1 MSLISFSRDKFI
13 PSSEVNLTVR
23 GNYLSITR
31 GYQVFTFFKTVDNG
45 TPVFLEDHLDRITSN
60 AKSMGMNVPFTKNDL
75 RSLVYQTLEKNDFKD
90 IDCNIMIIFAG
101 KAPDDI
107 SGLVSSQEIDLFIVT
122 SPIKKYPEDSYKN
135 GITLGLFEFSRDD
148 AKIKTPYTY
157 YWGMKAHREL
167 VHNGQFDEVLYT
179 SNNEILEGTTFSFF
193 IVVDGV
199 VKTSK
204 SDGRILESVT
214 RKNLLRI
221 MNEQNVNHTVSLI
234 ELDDLNR
241 SSEAFI
247 ASANRDLIPVVSID
261 GNQVGNG
268 KIGPVYQQ
276 LMDMYLKEIHSKN
289 K

>member
-101 KAPDDI
+101 KTPDDI

-261 GNQVGNG
+261 GNQVGDG

-276 LMDMYLKEIHSKN
+276 LMDMYSKEIHSKN

>member
-276 LMDMYLKEIHSKN
+276 LMDMYSKEIHSKN